1 MRYML
6 SVVGPFATKL
16 SSNRLDS
23 FTFGWSDDLQK
34 LIREANNAVTS
45 LRSVKEEDLR
55 ISDRWTG
62 EIMRITRAKDV
73 LRSRDNNQ

>member
-16 SSNRLDS
+16 TSNRLDS

-55 ISDRWTG
+55 ISDRVTG
-62 EIMRITRAKDV
+62 RIMSVGQARVEASKG
-73 LRSRDNNQ
+73 